1 MTTACGGREMA
12 TYVDDYCRI
21 HGIDFSSIVNPDG
34 IDPSGGGLGVEEVSV
49 PDRNYASI
57 YPKGRSP
64 KKYRI
69 GARSKDREAI
79 EAFLQEVNTA
89 PEDSEF
95 YPFDAERF
103 GLIASAFASLKG
115 KTVWGSGK
123 VFYQAEAE
131 ITCREAWLYG
141 PDKGIAY
148 ATNVAVP
155 AVSALLT
162 NEGQERAPISYLQA
176 SGDYVSGSYVEDLS
190 CRITIGI
197 SSAEHDREMILCEK
211 MLRDDLFEVGWR
223 AKDVLH
229 SYETDFSKLW
239 SVIGGDLHGKIY
251 GGVQTGQTLLLKH
264 GEYLMMPFYG
274 PLPVSGE
281 SGAAEIE
288 TAIIDQEGSDVA
300 ALKCH
305 DGTHYL
311 SATDS
316 GGGALVASAT
326 SVLTWETFTA
336 LFVGDGKVVLRC
348 YDRIHYVQ
356 ATNGGGSTMVASSIN
371 ASIWET
377 FTVVWS
383 DATHFALKCYDGTHY
398 VTATGGGGSTLAATA
413 TSVGANETFTVTY
426 PAGSDSGLYPVY
438 AIETDL
444 SDMSIAENNPDLVL
458 GKNVFNVPDVQ
469 GAGHVAIGLRAAFF
483 GTATISSFR
492 GQVKRYVSPA
502 KIPWADPGEEFKI
515 RVESTAGTQLKF
527 LEVDYNDRYWY

>member
-34 IDPSGGGLGVEEVSV
+34 IDPSGGDLGVEEVSV

-190 CRITIGI
+190 CRITPGT
-197 SSAEHDREMILCEK
+197 SSAEHNREMVLCDK

-223 AKDVLH
+223 KRDVLH

-239 SVIGGDLHGKIY
+239 AAISTDLHGKVS
-251 GGVQTGQTLLLKH
+251 GGIQTGQTLAMQH
-264 GEYLMMPFYG
+264 GDYLMMPFYG
-274 PLPVSGE
+274 PLPISGE
-281 SGAAEIE
+281 SGAATVEATI
-288 TAIIDQEGSDVA
+288 TAQSGNDVIAILCPDGS
-300 ALKCH
+300 
-305 DGTHYL
+305 HYF
-311 SATDS
+311 SAT
-316 GGGALVASAT
+316 GGGGSTLVASAT
-326 SVLTWETFTA
+326 SASTSETFTA
-336 LFVGDGKVVLRC
+336 IFMAPGKIALLC
-348 YDRIHYVQ
+348 YNGLNYVQ
-356 ATNGGGSTMVASSIN
+356 ATNGGGSTVVASSANI
-371 ASIWET
+371 SILET
-377 FTVVWS
+377 FTVVWI
-383 DATHFALKCYDGTHY
+383 DVTHFALKCYDGTHY
-398 VTATGGGGSTLAATA
+398 VTAAGGGGSTLAATA
-413 TSVGANETFTVTY
+413 TTIGANETFTAAY
-426 PAGSDSGLYPVY
+426 PAGAVSGVFPVY
-438 AIETDL
+438 AFQTTL
-444 SDMSIAENNPDLVL
+444 SDMAITGNNDALVI
-458 GKNVFNVPDVQ
+458 GQNTFNVPDLQ
-469 GAGHVAIGLRAAFF
+469 GAGHVAIGLRAALF
-483 GTATISSFR
+483 GSVTISAIR
-492 GQVKRYVSPA
+492 GQVKRYVAPA
-502 KIPWADPGEEFKI
+502 KIPWADSGEAFKI